1 MNTSILRT
9 QEISFSYD
17 QETVLRSI
25 SINIKS
31 QEFIGV
37 IGPNGSGKS
46 TLLKLLGGVLKPDSG
61 QIFFKGKNYIDYQR
75 KQLAQSI
82 TWVPQEHPMV
92 FPFKVSEIVLMGR
105 HPYLS
110 AFTFEGEDDIEI
122 ARSAMKQTQT
132 LQFAERGFNE
142 ISGGEKQRVVIAGA
156 IAQEPELMILDEPT
170 SALDIKYQIQILNIL
185 KTLNENKKTTV
196 ILAMHDLHLAAKYCT
211 RLILLEEGKV
221 FKDGKTEEVLQKEH
235 IEKVYGLKVHL
246 IHDQSGNIM
255 ISPDTLCPQ

>member
-1 MNTSILRT
+1 MNTSILKT

-25 SINIKS
+25 SINIQS
-31 QEFIGV
+31 EEFIGI

-46 TLLKLLGGVLKPDSG
+46 TLLKLLGSVLKPDSG
-61 QIFFKGKNYIDYQR
+61 QIYFKGKNYIDYQR

-92 FPFKVSEIVLMGR
+92 FSFKVSEIVLMGR

-196 ILAMHDLHLAAKYCT
+196 VLAMHDLHLASKYCT
-211 RLILLEEGKV
+211 RLILLEEGKI

-246 IHDQSGNIM
+246 IHDQNGNVM

>member
-1 MNTSILRT
+1 
-9 QEISFSYD
+9 
-17 QETVLRSI
+17 
-25 SINIKS
+25 
-31 QEFIGV
+31 
-37 IGPNGSGKS
+37 
-46 TLLKLLGGVLKPDSG
+46 
-61 QIFFKGKNYIDYQR
+61 
-75 KQLAQSI
+75 
-82 TWVPQEHPMV
+82 
-92 FPFKVSEIVLMGR
+92 
-105 HPYLS
+105 
-110 AFTFEGEDDIEI
+110 
-122 ARSAMKQTQT
+122 
-132 LQFAERGFNE
+132 
-142 ISGGEKQRVVIAGA
+142 VIAGA